1 MNDKTSRGKLDEDK
15 LFIRFQ
21 SITLH
26 ITFINYSAFRV
37 EIWQISPGPSTQVKA
52 QVCAYEV

>member
-26 ITFINYSAFRV
+26 ITFINYSTFRV
-37 EIWQISPGPSTQVKA
+37 QKLGRYHLDQVLK
-52 QVCAYEV
+52 